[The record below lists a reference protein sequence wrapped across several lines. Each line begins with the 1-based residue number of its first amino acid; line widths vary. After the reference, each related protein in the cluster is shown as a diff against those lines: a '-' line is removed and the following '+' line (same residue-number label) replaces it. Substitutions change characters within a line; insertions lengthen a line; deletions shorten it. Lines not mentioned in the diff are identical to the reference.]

1 MKHGMRGAQEYGEQ
15 VCWLPLERI
24 APRPSVGMEPADGM
38 TLMELVDSIRQ
49 HGLVQPIT
57 VQATRSGRYV
67 IVSGNR
73 RFMACRMAGLTHVDA
88 VVLEGIAPDQA
99 AQAVLESILSG
110 HMHYLEEAAALKR
123 LLEQHGFTRDE
134 LARLLGC
141 TAATVAQRV
150 RLTELDGEL
159 QAYLMEQGLPER
171 YARALLKLPDRRARM
186 TIARQAVRE
195 KLCVRDVELLVTS
208 AQSRL
213 PVPPVRGRRTIA
225 LMRDHRLYL
234 NAIRSI
240 VAQMQEAGIDATT
253 DERTLDGSVEVTL
266 RLPTRRRRA
275 AAGRN

>member
-1 MKHGMRGAQEYGEQ
+1 MKHGMKGAQEYGEQ
-15 VCWLPLERI
+15 LCWLPLERI
-24 APRPSVGMEPADGM
+24 TPRPSVSAEPADGM
-38 TLMELVDSIRQ
+38 TLMELVDSIRE

-57 VQATRSGRYV
+57 VQATRSGRYA

-99 AQAVLESILSG
+99 AQAVVESILSG

-123 LLEQHGFTRDE
+123 LLEQHGFTREE
-134 LARLLGC
+134 LARLLGT

-150 RLTELDGEL
+150 RMTELDGEL
-159 QAYLMEQGLPER
+159 QAFLMEQGLPER
-171 YARALLKLPDRRARM
+171 YARALLRLPDRRARM

-213 PVPPVRGRRTIA
+213 PVPPVQGRRTIA

-240 VAQMQEAGIDATT
+240 VAQMQEAGIEATT
-253 DERTLDGSVEVTL
+253 DERTLEGSMEVIL

>member
-1 MKHGMRGAQEYGEQ
+1 MKHGMKGEWEYGEQ
-15 VCWLPLERI
+15 LCWLPLERI
-24 APRPSVGMEPADGM
+24 TPRPSVSLEPADGM

-99 AQAVLESILSG
+99 AQSVLESILSG
-110 HMHYLEEAAALKR
+110 RMHYLEAAAALKR
-123 LLEQHGFTRDE
+123 LVEQHGFTRDE
-134 LARLLGC
+134 LARLLGT
-141 TAATVAQRV
+141 TAATIAQRV
-150 RLTELDGEL
+150 HLTELDEEM
-159 QAYLMEQGLPER
+159 QAYLMEQGLGER
-171 YARALLKLPDRRARM
+171 YARALLRLPDRRARM

-195 KLCVRDVELLVTS
+195 KLCIRDMELLVTS

-213 PVPPVRGRRTIA
+213 PVPPMQGRRTIA

-253 DERTLDGSVEVTL
+253 DERTLDGSVEVIL
-266 RLPTRRRRA
+266 RLPTRQRRA
-275 AAGRN
+275 QRGS